1 MPGPLEVVRRHH
13 QDILQELDAMEAA
26 AESIDPALPEA
37 SAAALRR
44 AVVFLRDDLRPHAG
58 GEEHSLYPAAE
69 PLFRK
74 HGGAVALLEVAHLY
88 LDDAIARFSLDVGRL
103 LDGGLSREERETTVA
118 RVRRTVYTLKAI
130 LSLHLREEDE
140 VLLPLLEQ
148 HLSEAEQEEI
158 IRLMHEQR
166 KSPDVGA

>member
-1 MPGPLEVVRRHH
+1 
-13 QDILQELDAMEAA
+13 LQELDALEAA

-44 AVVFLRDDLRPHAG
+44 AVVFLRDDLRPHAV
-58 GEEHSLYPAAE
+58 GEEHSLYLAAE

-74 HGGAVALLEVAHLY
+74 HGGAVALLEMAHLY
-88 LDDAIARFSLDVGRL
+88 LDDAMARFSLDVGRL
-103 LDGGLSREERETTVA
+103 LDGGLSRQERETIVA
-118 RVRRTVYTLKAI
+118 RVRRTVYALKAI
-130 LSLHLREEDE
+130 LTLHLREEDE

-148 HLSEAEQEEI
+148 QLSEAEQEQI
-158 IRLMHEQR
+158 VRLMHEQR

>member
-13 QDILQELDAMEAA
+13 QDIMQELDALEAA
-26 AESIDPALPEA
+26 VESLDPALPEA

-44 AVVFLRDDLRPHAG
+44 GVVFLRDDLRPHAV

-69 PLFRK
+69 PLFKK
-74 HGGAVALLEVAHLY
+74 HGQAVALLEMAHLY
-88 LDDAIARFSLDVGRL
+88 LDDAMARFSLDVGRL
-103 LDGGLSREERETTVA
+103 LDGGLSREERETIVV
-118 RVRRTVYTLKAI
+118 RVRRTVYALKAI
-130 LSLHLREEDE
+130 LTLHLREEDE
-140 VLLPLLEQ
+140 VLLPLLEE

-158 IRLMHEQR
+158 VRLMHEQR

>member
-13 QDILQELDAMEAA
+13 QDILQEIDALEAA

-44 AVVFLRDDLRPHAG
+44 AVVFLRDDLRPHAV

-69 PLFRK
+69 PLIKK
-74 HGGAVALLEVAHLY
+74 HGGAVTLLEMAHLY
-88 LDDAIARFSLDVGRL
+88 VDDAMARFSLDVGRL
-103 LDGGLSREERETTVA
+103 LDGGLSREDRETIVA
-118 RVRRTVYTLKAI
+118 RVRRTAHALKAV
-130 LSLHLREEDE
+130 LAVHLREEDE
-140 VLLPLLEQ
+140 VVLPLMEQ
-148 HLSEAEQEEI
+148 HLSDAEQEEI
-158 IRLMHEQR
+158 VRLMHEQR